1 MLSLARLTPVFS
13 ALFAI
18 AYVIIEQ
25 NNLALFTY
33 HPRINEWGWLT
44 EAPRNGPGM
53 YWYGWL
59 ASSAL
64 AAGVLTL
71 VSAPLLRN
79 RPAQTI
85 LGWAVPLACMVLFVY
100 LLRAFFFR

>member
-13 ALFAI
+13 AVFAI

-33 HPRINEWGWLT
+33 HPRINEWGWLM
-44 EAPRNGPGM
+44 EPSRNGPGM

-64 AAGVLTL
+64 VAAGASL

-79 RPAQTI
+79 KEVPSI
-85 LGWAVPLACMVLFVY
+85 IGWAVPLVCMVLFVY

>member
-33 HPRINEWGWLT
+33 HPRINEWGLWT

-53 YWYGWL
+53 YWFGWL

-64 AAGVLTL
+64 VAGGLTL
-71 VSAPLLRN
+71 AAAPLLRDK
-79 RPAQTI
+79 PAPTI
-85 LGWAVPLACMVLFVY
+85 IGWVVPLVCMVLFVY